1 MNVPRIH
8 VVVNM
13 GAKNVSMQPETGG
26 TPRKRAAATNS
37 DAAEDDDACLVA
49 LSSSSSSS
57 SSSPSPPSPL
67 VVPSFRLSRRCM

>member
-37 DAAEDDDACLVA
+37 DAAEDDDAEV
-49 LSSSSSSS
+49 
-57 SSSPSPPSPL
+57 
-67 VVPSFRLSRRCM
+67 F